1 MWDRRKIGSSP
12 PSDVDAFSHGA
23 PRSRWTLLSLRYRR
37 RRRQVCQEVKNSVG
51 CSWRVP
57 TSTKKFVRTSAP
69 AGWRRSSSEKSER
82 SVIFPNTLI
91 PRRTLNPPRKKKNAK
106 IPLKKNPEEA
116 NRNVGLVWK
125 REACSFF
132 RSIKS
137 LDLTAC
143 GDSSWRDTKPTES
156 SKRQQEIVCNLSK
169 NNRIN

>member
-91 PRRTLNPPRKKKNAK
+91 PRRTLNPPRKKTR
-106 IPLKKNPEEA
+106 KNPPEKEPW
-116 NRNVGLVWK
+116 GS
-125 REACSFF
+125 E
-132 RSIKS
+132 
-137 LDLTAC
+137 
-143 GDSSWRDTKPTES
+143 
-156 SKRQQEIVCNLSK
+156 SKRWTCVEKRGLQFFPVNQKSRS
-169 NNRIN
+169 NRVRRFVVTRHKTNWIK